1 MLEHIPT
8 QQELIALVGEPL
20 FDVWAALCSAIDE
33 SYDMDRQW
41 ANGGK
46 AWEYE
51 CKYRRGGKTLCALYA
66 RESCVG
72 FMVIFGKDERTQFE
86 ADRDTYSEE
95 TKRAYD
101 EARTYRDGQWV
112 MFEPSD
118 TSLIKDFMRLLAIKR
133 KPNALQ
139 K

>member
-1 MLEHIPT
+1 
-8 QQELIALVGEPL
+8 
-20 FDVWAALCSAIDE
+20 
-33 SYDMDRQW
+33 
-41 ANGGK
+41 
-46 AWEYE
+46 
-51 CKYRRGGKTLCALYA
+51 
-66 RESCVG
+66 
-72 FMVIFGKDERTQFE
+72 MVIFGKDERTQFE

-101 EARTYRDGQWV
+101 EARTYRDGKWV